1 MAALLLA
8 GFVAGGFGGV
18 ALSDSPDPP
27 RPFAPRADALGPC
40 ADCDDQLLDHALLPA
55 PQSVVDSVD
64 RASWSMCPAGFRGTG
79 RLGENGRC
87 LSDTTFLVWSENIH
101 GFYRTP
107 GLAPVA
113 VCEVGEEKGFTVIA
127 ERGRHRGPIAPG
139 NPVVQRDTTKGSCA
153 GIRSAQPELAQQRFE
168 VHQLS
173 RVSRVLAE
181 PRDTASRRVV
191 GPARDIGQI
200 RFPLAFAIGV
210 EAALTR

>member
-1 MAALLLA
+1 
-8 GFVAGGFGGV
+8 
-18 ALSDSPDPP
+18 
-27 RPFAPRADALGPC
+27 
-40 ADCDDQLLDHALLPA
+40 
-55 PQSVVDSVD
+55 
-64 RASWSMCPAGFRGTG
+64 MCPAGFRGTG

-139 NPVVQRDTTKGSCA
+139 NPVVQRATTKGSCA